1 MESRTEQRGRTR
13 PPTFASGTTSPME
26 SAMITSPPTDIRPA
40 AASVPRAAAK
50 ASGMA
55 DSDVLGALMEALGSP
70 ERYRLIE
77 RGGEVHI
84 EPVK

>member
-1 MESRTEQRGRTR
+1 
-13 PPTFASGTTSPME
+13 
-26 SAMITSPPTDIRPA
+26 MITSPGPDIRPA
-40 AASVPRAAAK
+40 AAPAPRATVK
-50 ASGMA
+50 ADAQAGSG
-55 DSDVLGALMEALGSP
+55 VLGALMEALGSP

>member
-1 MESRTEQRGRTR
+1 
-13 PPTFASGTTSPME
+13 
-26 SAMITSPPTDIRPA
+26 MITSPATDIRPA
-40 AASVPRAAAK
+40 AAAAPRATVK
-50 ASGMA
+50 ADAQAG
-55 DSDVLGALMEALGSP
+55 SDVLGALMEALGSP